1 MSKVSVLDMLGG
13 EGCSR
18 YEDELY
24 PEIGVEGEPYE
35 HSAFQAGRSMNT
47 KALKTMCVSGEKK
60 QDSKPGEG
68 VGGQVT
74 GPCIGGGEVGK
85 SHMAFIRMA
94 HFTLWTMIC
103 LCKVL
108 RGKVTWRSK
117 RITLGAVEGQMD
129 TGRPVMRLLQQST
142 QR

>member
-1 MSKVSVLDMLGG
+1 MSKMSVLDMLVG

-18 YEDELY
+18 YKDELY

-35 HSAFQAGRSMNT
+35 HSAFQAGKSMNT
-47 KALKTMCVSGEKK
+47 KALKTVYASGEKK

-94 HFTLWTMIC
+94 HSTLWAMIC
-103 LCKVL
+103 HWKVL

-117 RITLGAVEGQMD
+117 RITLGTVEGQMD
-129 TGRPVMRLLQQST
+129 TARPVMRLLQQST